1 MGDDALI
8 KNVFGSDSDSD
19 SDDGPAAK
27 PAVSPAKGDD
37 VQKDRPAED
46 APEDGAEAAGRPAG
60 FKSSL
65 EENLS
70 DFEDDEEKK
79 EEEFGTRSRTHARA
93 PRSPIAANGCGSARD
108 DLWWIIHDQHT
119 KCAAGFSVSVGFSD
133 TYYVLLHHRPGPLHH
148 PVSLYLSISPPLRL
162 SLSLSLTHLTA
173 PPSRS
178 CWRTPQKH

>member
-1 MGDDALI
+1 MLIVNNPLHQRSSRAEPHPFAAMGDDALI

-37 VQKDRPAED
+37 AQKDRPAED

-93 PRSPIAANGCGSARD
+93 PRSPIALLPPAPLG
-108 DLWWIIHDQHT
+108 
-119 KCAAGFSVSVGFSD
+119 GFS
-133 TYYVLLHHRPGPLHH
+133 
-148 PVSLYLSISPPLRL
+148 
-162 SLSLSLTHLTA
+162 LTNSA
-173 PPSRS
+173 PPTLSSSTAR
-178 CWRTPQKH
+178 

>member
-27 PAVSPAKGDD
+27 QPAVSPAKGDD

-46 APEDGAEAAGRPAG
+46 APEDGAEAAVRPAG

-93 PRSPIAANGCGSARD
+93 PRSRIALLPPAPRVF
-108 DLWWIIHDQHT
+108 T
-119 KCAAGFSVSVGFSD
+119 KSNS
-133 TYYVLLHHRPGPLHH
+133 
-148 PVSLYLSISPPLRL
+148 
-162 SLSLSLTHLTA
+162 A
-173 PPSRS
+173 PPTLSSSTAR
-178 CWRTPQKH
+178 